1 MNDSEHMP
9 PHDTSRS
16 TAVAHTAK
24 DKASEA
30 VDHVGSNASEVVDT
44 AKEQAA
50 QTVSEASAQGRDL
63 LVELR
68 EQLYGQ
74 SRAQAE
80 QLAGHVRNLADELH
94 QMSDSGTPG
103 STASAAV
110 RQIADGG
117 HKVATHLETRGPDG
131 IVEDLRGFARRKPG
145 LFLAG
150 AALAGFATAR
160 LGKGIAAADSPAP
173 SASHQSPSG
182 SSSVSDEVPA
192 SGTGELDSSGV
203 PPHGNPAPGAGV
215 GTPSSGVPVS
225 VPGMAEEGVGLSTNS
240 TAPEVPVHRPQGI

>member
-1 MNDSEHMP
+1 MP

-16 TAVAHTAK
+16 TDLAHTAK

-30 VDHVGSNASEVVDT
+30 ADHVGSNATEVVDT

-80 QLAGHVRNLADELH
+80 QLASHVRNLADELH

-117 HKVATHLETRGPDG
+117 HKVATHLEKRGPDG

-160 LGKGIAAADSPAP
+160 LGKGIAAADSPAS
-173 SASHQSPSG
+173 SATQQSPSL
-182 SSSVSDEVPA
+182 SDEVPA
-192 SGTGELDSSGV
+192 GGNGGLDSSGV
-203 PPHGNPAPGAGV
+203 QPHGKPVPGALA
-215 GTPSSGVPVS
+215 GTASSGVPVS
-225 VPGMAEEGVGLSTNS
+225 VPGVAEEGAGLSTNA
-240 TAPEVPVHRPQGI
+240 TAPEVPLHRPQGI